1 LGCYMSIKE
10 TVEDVRKKFK
20 EIREEVKSTIPR
32 PLMERPT
39 VILKEPIVKM
49 IKRLR
54 EKVE

>member
-1 LGCYMSIKE
+1 MSIKE

-32 PLMERPT
+32 PLMERHT
-39 VILKEPIVKM
+39 LILKEPIMKM

-54 EKVE
+54 EKGE